1 MKKNIFALFIVFA
14 LIFANISFAFADGDP
29 SVTLVNPISNSVGTS
44 PNLLISAK
52 LEGAQ
57 TIRVSVYEVKKNIPN
72 PAFKEANKNT
82 VPQYLTQSLGDAE
95 MKTIMD
101 GKFDWKGKV
110 AVSLLSE
117 NFTSNKKLSFYTK
130 KLEKINTGIYLVKI
144 ETISGD
150 KVIYTT
156 QSYTQIK
163 EKQDDKLF
171 SENQT
176 GAGSILQ
183 GLVKSVFGN

>member
-1 MKKNIFALFIVFA
+1 MKKKILALFVVFA
-14 LIFANISFAFADGDP
+14 MLFTNFSFAFADSDP

-52 LEGAQ
+52 LSGAK
-57 TIRVSVYEVKKNIPN
+57 TIRVSAYEIKKTVLN
-72 PAFKEANKNT
+72 PAFKETNKAT
-82 VPQYLTQSLGDAE
+82 VPQYVTQSLGDSE
-95 MKTIMD
+95 MKAIIE

-117 NFTSNKKLSFYTK
+117 TYTSTKKLSFYTK
-130 KLEKINTGIYLVKI
+130 KIEKMGTGIYLVKV

-176 GAGSILQ
+176 GAGALLQ